1 MMRWW
6 REFMAFHRALKRAEE
21 AVRGEMKPDLECRL
35 NNIETRLSQL
45 ECPHDGE
52 MKFESGLFVWAWWQ
66 RKCAKCGKVLERY
79 GNPEDAAA
87 ARIAYEQARLDE
99 DKKRLKERQKKAK

>member
-1 MMRWW
+1 MFGVKRWCKS
-6 REFMAFHRALKRAEE
+6 ELDE
-21 AVRGEMKPDLECRL
+21 VRVNLGILEIRVK
-35 NNIETRLSQL
+35 QL

-52 MKFESGLFVWAWWQ
+52 MKFLGGWSWGYRQE
-66 RKCAKCGKVLERY
+66 CAKCGKVLERY

>member
-1 MMRWW
+1 MFGVKRWCKSELDEMRVNLG
-6 REFMAFHRALKRAEE
+6 ML
-21 AVRGEMKPDLECRL
+21 
-35 NNIETRLSQL
+35 ETRVKQL

-52 MKFESGLFVWAWWQ
+52 MEFLAAFFYCYW
-66 RKCAKCGKVLERY
+66 RRCAKCGKTLEHY
-79 GNPEDAAA
+79 ETQDEFDA

>member
-52 MKFESGLFVWAWWQ
+52 MVFEIEFFTGHW
-66 RKCAKCGKVLERY
+66 RRCAKCGKVLEY
-79 GNPEDAAA
+79 YADQDEFDA
-87 ARIAYEQARLDE
+87 ARIAYEQAWLDE

>member
-1 MMRWW
+1 MFGVK
-6 REFMAFHRALKRAEE
+6 RELHGLQAKL
-21 AVRGEMKPDLECRL
+21 GLLESRV
-35 NNIETRLSQL
+35 EQL

-66 RKCAKCGKVLERY
+66 RKCSKCGKVLEY
-79 GNPEDAAA
+79 YETQDEFDA